1 VSDRGGRQRGGRSD
15 GVNLSGRQIVAGIGV
30 LIVLIFAIANL
41 EDAKIDFVFGD
52 VTLPLFFVIVGS
64 GLIGAL
70 VGAMI
75 SRHRHRNG

>member
-1 VSDRGGRQRGGRSD
+1 MSDRGGRRSGGASSGFRPT
-15 GVNLSGRQIVAGIGV
+15 GRQVVAGIGV

-52 VTLPLFFVIVGS
+52 VTLPLFFVIDGS

-75 SRHRHRNG
+75 SRHRYRER